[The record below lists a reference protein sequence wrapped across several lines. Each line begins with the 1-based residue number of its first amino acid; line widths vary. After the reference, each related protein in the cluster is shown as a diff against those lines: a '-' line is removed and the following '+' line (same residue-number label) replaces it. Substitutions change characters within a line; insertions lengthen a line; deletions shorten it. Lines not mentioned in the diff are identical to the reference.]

1 MPLNGVGFGAGL
13 RLGGCCFDS
22 LEVRNVADAI
32 FAELRYIAWM
42 DQAPESNKL
51 DPRNWVQKYGDIFY
65 SYAIRRLNDSYAAE
79 DVVQETF
86 LAAIKSSGSF
96 RGDSLES
103 TWLSSILRKKT
114 IDVIRK
120 RERRR
125 KSQPVSDGVEV
136 NDFSEEQCLQVIGA
150 SFSMTPSKAMTDAEF
165 MELVD
170 ESLARLPKN
179 QASVF
184 VLREL
189 EQLEPEAICEL
200 LCISRKNLWVR
211 LFRARVALAKSI
223 SGKLATDDSVR
234 EARIVYTEG
243 DGG

>member
-1 MPLNGVGFGAGL
+1 
-13 RLGGCCFDS
+13 
-22 LEVRNVADAI
+22 
-32 FAELRYIAWM
+32 M
-42 DQAPESNKL
+42 DQSPETNQL

-65 SYAIRRLNDSYAAE
+65 GYAIRRLNDTQAAE
-79 DVVQETF
+79 DVVQEPF

-114 IDVIRK
+114 VDVIRK
-120 RERRR
+120 RERQR
-125 KSQPVSDGVEV
+125 KSQPISDGAEV

-165 MELVD
+165 MGLVH
-170 ESLARLPKN
+170 ESLTGLPKN
-179 QASVF
+179 QANVF

-211 LFRARVALAKSI
+211 LYRARVALAKSI
-223 SGKLATDDSVR
+223 SEKLAAGDSEPGVR
-234 EARIVYTEG
+234 IAYTKR
-243 DGG
+243 DGV